1 MIREGA
7 RVLVFSAHA
16 ADFCSRAGG
25 TILRFVEAGGTVQVH
40 DLTYGERCEAPAL
53 WQKNP
58 DMDIAEVKEIRRQ
71 EFEGAAEIV
80 GAAISCFDWSDAP
93 LVLDRERL
101 EVLVQSIRVFQPDIV
116 LTHWK
121 DDVKHPDHVE
131 TTRGVIWA
139 VSYCGA
145 GGIKTDAPPCPRP
158 DLLCYETTIGTAPVS
173 RFLPEIFV
181 DISNVWDRKAAAIEK
196 FQAQFNLSPAY
207 DVLGR
212 YRGLE
217 AKSTAGMSDC
227 THAEGF
233 VRIGTEAGG

>member
-1 MIREGA
+1 MILGDA

-25 TILRFVEAGGTVQVH
+25 TLLRIVESGGAVQVH

-53 WQKNP
+53 WQADPNR
-58 DMDIAEVKEIRRQ
+58 DVEEVKQIRKDEI
-71 EFEGAAEIV
+71 AAASEILGV
-80 GAAISCFDWSDAP
+80 PVSCFDWGDSP
-93 LVLDRERL
+93 LVLDQHRL
-101 EVLVQSIRVFQPDIV
+101 EALVQAIRAFRPDTV

-121 DDVKHPDHVE
+121 NDVMHPDHVE

-145 GGIKTDAPPCPRP
+145 GGIKTQDPPCPRP
-158 DLLCYETTIGTAPVS
+158 RLFCYETTIGTAPAAG
-173 RFLPEIFV
+173 FLPEAYV
-181 DISNVWDRKAAAIEK
+181 DISSVIDRKLEALAK
-196 FQAQFNLSPAY
+196 FEAQFNLSDTY

-212 YRGLE
+212 YRGFE
-217 AKSTAGMSDC
+217 AKSTAGMSAC

-233 VRIGTEAGG
+233 VPIGTQSAG